1 MSSYRTDPAY
11 QTEAVN
17 KQQQQQHQQS
27 YNSINK
33 STADIKTNRR
43 NNNKNGGNNNN
54 IVRRQWNFCFKFFAF
69 IFSHIGLG
77 CLVLAYT
84 IIGAFLFRHFE
95 EPNIIERNRLIE
107 RIRNETVDRLWIE
120 TYKLNVLYK
129 ENWTTMATKEI
140 EQFQRTLIDS
150 FKDGYWPM
158 VYDLTGTSS
167 SSTTTINNDDNVDNG
182 DDQQS
187 IEHHQQNSDDQQQ
200 QQQHYQYSNHQHLY
214 TRWSF
219 IDSWMYSISII
230 TTIGYANRPL
240 TVEGKLTTIIYAL
253 FGIPIMLLFLS
264 TIGSLLG
271 RGLKYL
277 YQFCCHCNP
286 NGVDS
291 SSSSSLQHSFQN
303 LPTPTTTIG
312 ATTTTTTTPNNN
324 NNNSQDHLHHLQQHH
339 HHDNYQ
345 IHHIALN
352 NIGGGDSSGL
362 LSTLDMNNIGN
373 KTKNYAQLNSIYPP
387 VSGTGTG
394 HYDNRACSCD
404 LLDPNAAAITTTTAI
419 TDPTAKLSD
428 PLVMDHHHHICDTKF
443 QTYPGTGTTLD
454 PHHHFS
460 TGVSGCDGSPFNTAF
475 HHPIHHQSTNK
486 LDLDLH
492 HQHLH
497 HHHHHHLYH
506 KLHQSDSSN
515 FGFDDFGA
523 NNSRQATDNVPFYF
537 CFLLITL
544 YIMAGSVMFHI
555 WEGLPILDGAYFCFV
570 TLSTIGFG
578 DILPEKTLSSSSST
592 TIATTTTVNQPSQTE
607 SKKRIIIIVI
617 YILGGM
623 TLVAMSFNLI
633 YEQLAFKFKKIGYK
647 IQLQQQRHQ
656 QRMDEIIMKEN
667 SMKMMNHHQHGSS
680 SLQQSHQQQ
689 QTTTSIEISNK

>member
-1 MSSYRTDPAY
+1 MSSYRTDSAAY
-11 QTEAVN
+11 QTDAVVN
-17 KQQQQQHQQS
+17 KQPKQPS

-33 STADIKTNRR
+33 STADI
-43 NNNKNGGNNNN
+43 NNKTSNRQKNQNGNNNN
-54 IVRRQWNFCFKFFAF
+54 IIIRRQWNFCFKFFAF
-69 IFSHIGLG
+69 LFSHIGLG
-77 CLVLAYT
+77 LLVFAYT

-95 EPNIIERNRLIE
+95 EPSIIERNRLIE

-150 FKDGYWPM
+150 FKDGYWPLI
-158 VYDLTGTSS
+158 YDLSS
-167 SSTTTINNDDNVDNG
+167 SSSINIDNNNNIDSDDLQPN
-182 DDQQS
+182 
-187 IEHHQQNSDDQQQ
+187 EHHHNYDDHQQQ
-200 QQQHYQYSNHQHLY
+200 QQQEFNPNQQHLY

-286 NGVDS
+286 NGIDS
-291 SSSSSLQHSFQN
+291 SSSPYSFQN
-303 LPTPTTTIG
+303 LPTSTPTTTTAAAAV
-312 ATTTTTTTPNNN
+312 ATTTPTPTANTPNNL
-324 NNNSQDHLHHLQQHH
+324 NSQDHLQHHH

-345 IHHIALN
+345 IHHIAMN
-352 NIGGGDSSGL
+352 NIVGNNDNNSGGGGL
-362 LSTLDMNNIGN
+362 ISTLDMNNIGN
-373 KTKNYAQLNSIYPP
+373 KTKNYAQLNSLYPP
-387 VSGTGTG
+387 VSTCNTIGG

-404 LLDPNAAAITTTTAI
+404 LLDPTNATTTVI

-428 PLVMDHHHHICDTKF
+428 PTIMDHHHHICDTKF
-443 QTYPGTGTTLD
+443 QTYPGTTTLD
-454 PHHHFS
+454 PQHHCS
-460 TGVSGCDGSPFNTAF
+460 NVGASVCDGSPFNTAF
-475 HHPIHHQSTNK
+475 HHQSINK
-486 LDLDLH
+486 LDLDLN

-515 FGFDDFGA
+515 LGFDDFGA
-523 NNSRQATDNVPFYF
+523 NNSRMATDNVPFYF

-544 YIMAGSVMFHI
+544 YIMAGSIMFHI

-592 TIATTTTVNQPSQTE
+592 ANQNQTE

-656 QRMDEIIMKEN
+656 QQIDEIIMKEN
-667 SMKMMNHHQHGSS
+667 SIKMMNHHG
-680 SLQQSHQQQ
+680 SLQQQLPLQSSHHHHQQHQ
-689 QTTTSIEISNK
+689 SKFQTNEDIDV